1 VSESS
6 QIVEVTPAEV
16 RHMVVG
22 EQRSVEPAGLYL
34 DLLKKALTNTI
45 YTAEPGEESEAA
57 FVRGFIDHYIQ
68 GPAVSMLPLARFD
81 NLQFC
86 IDDVLK
92 KGVPG
97 DLIETGVW
105 RGGATIF
112 MRAMLK
118 ARGVTDRLVW
128 VADSFEGL
136 PEPDA
141 DRFPIEAET
150 HNGALMTK
158 VYDRFAADLEAVK
171 SNFRAYGLLDDQVR
185 FLKGWFKDTL
195 PSAPISSLAIV
206 RLDGDYYES
215 TMDALTNLY
224 DKLSVGGYAI
234 IDDYAEDAWT
244 HCRQAVDEF
253 RRQRGIDE
261 PMIQVDSKC
270 FYWRRDH

>member
-1 VSESS
+1 MRRPRPLARRHGKRRAFPRPFDLSAHRRRSVRRQAGVVLPGRRRRPDRGHRGTAVSESS
-6 QIVEVTPAEV
+6 QIIEVTPAEV

-118 ARGVTDRLVW
+118 ARSVTDRLVW

-150 HNGALMTK
+150 HNGAL
-158 VYDRFAADLEAVK
+158 
-171 SNFRAYGLLDDQVR
+171 
-185 FLKGWFKDTL
+185 
-195 PSAPISSLAIV
+195 
-206 RLDGDYYES
+206 
-215 TMDALTNLY
+215 
-224 DKLSVGGYAI
+224 
-234 IDDYAEDAWT
+234 
-244 HCRQAVDEF
+244 
-253 RRQRGIDE
+253 
-261 PMIQVDSKC
+261 
-270 FYWRRDH
+270 

>member
-1 VSESS
+1 
-6 QIVEVTPAEV
+6 
-16 RHMVVG
+16 MVI
-22 EQRSVEPAGLYL
+22 EQQERDTAVNLYL

-45 YTAEPGEESEAA
+45 YTMEPQEESEAT

-68 GPAVSMLPLARFD
+68 GTAISMLPLARLD
-81 NLQFC
+81 SLQFC

-92 KGVPG
+92 NGVPG

-118 ARGVTDRLVW
+118 ARGVTDRTIW
-128 VADSFEGL
+128 VANSFEGL

-141 DRFPIEAET
+141 EKFPIEAET
-150 HNGALMTK
+150 HSGALMTK
-158 VYDRFAADLEAVK
+158 VYDHFAVDLEAVK
-171 SNFRAYGLLDDQVR
+171 SNFRAYGMLDNQVR

-195 PSAPISSLAIV
+195 PKAPISSLAIM

-215 TMDALTNLY
+215 TADALTNLY

-244 HCRQAVDEF
+244 HCRKAVDDF
-253 RRQRGIDE
+253 RQHRNIQE
-261 PMIQVDSKC
+261 PMIQVDLKC
-270 FYWRRDH
+270 FYWKRDH